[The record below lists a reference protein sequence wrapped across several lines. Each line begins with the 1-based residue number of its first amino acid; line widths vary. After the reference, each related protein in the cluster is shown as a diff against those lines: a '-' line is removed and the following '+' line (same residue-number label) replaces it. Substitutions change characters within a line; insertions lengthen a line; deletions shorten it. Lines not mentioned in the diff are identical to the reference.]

1 MISALQRARNDICS
15 TQVPRSVHCP
25 RRCRSRIVY
34 YIHVRFSPL
43 AVTCAVAII
52 ITAIIVTGCYHGSKP
67 ASIGTP
73 AQEFTIKDS
82 DRTVTLSQL
91 RGKIVVLNFWATWCP
106 PCIEEMPSL
115 VQLQKQLQD
124 RVTVL
129 GVSVDDDADDYHK
142 FLKDHGIDFL
152 TVREGGTKTSTGV
165 ISSIANQ
172 YGTSKI
178 PETYI
183 IDRNG
188 VIRRKFIGPV
198 DWKQQ
203 EIVEYL
209 SRLQ

>member
-142 FLKDHGIDFL
+142 FLKDHGIDLL
-152 TVREGGTKTSTGV
+152 TVRDKTKTS
-165 ISSIANQ
+165 SIM
-172 YGTSKI
+172 YGTFKY

-183 IDRNG
+183 IDRHG
-188 VIRRKFIGPV
+188 TIRRKFIGPV
-198 DWKQQ
+198 DWSQA

-209 SRLQ
+209 SRL

>member
-1 MISALQRARNDICS
+1 
-15 TQVPRSVHCP
+15 
-25 RRCRSRIVY
+25 
-34 YIHVRFSPL
+34 VRFS
-43 AVTCAVAII
+43 AFVVTCGAALLL
-52 ITAIIVTGCYHGSKP
+52 TACYHGSKP
-67 ASIGTP
+67 PSIGTA
-73 AQEFTIKDS
+73 AQDFTIKDS
-82 DRTVTLSQL
+82 DRSVTLSQL
-91 RGKIVVLNFWATWCP
+91 HGKIVILNFWATWCP

-124 RVTVL
+124 KVTVL
-129 GVSVDDDADDYHK
+129 GVSVDDDNDDYHK

-152 TVREGGTKTSTGV
+152 TVREGGTKTDTGV
-165 ISSIANQ
+165 VSPIANK
-172 YGTSKI
+172 YGTAKI

-188 VIRRKFIGPV
+188 VVRRKFIGPV